1 MMDKFDDL
9 AQSFRAEA
17 TTWPPRDEVIA
28 DLLRQVARQ
37 AAERMRDRCAAV
49 AESYMPLEPGPEGE
63 GIAAA
68 IRSLPLEDDNG

>member
-28 DLLRQVARQ
+28 DLTQAFRGAAPDEAVRVVVVVLRSVPDRQ
-37 AAERMRDRCAAV
+37 IGQCRWSCSEAQRR
-49 AESYMPLEPGPEGE
+49 
-63 GIAAA
+63 
-68 IRSLPLEDDNG
+68 LPVWPSE